1 MDEHLADLLSDAFAE
16 TSVPS
21 FPDGDFDFESLHFD
35 EEIDEHKIGISYENL
50 PTKEDGALFQEAT
63 GETVLSSKETLDTCM
78 AESADEERSDVK
90 EDFQGTGVMS
100 VDKTPKKDY
109 TSSDEESE
117 EEGCVSGEDEKGEE
131 EDKEMGEKPGDL
143 LMSVHCSGEFYDGN
157 KEDRILAE
165 GQPLAPESTENPQV
179 RNEDQ
184 GESESDEEVS
194 YFERVPGRGGEVII
208 KGDGIEEDEQEG
220 EEKKQ
225 DSSDSE
231 CEDMKIVQK
240 EHFLAQCFE
249 TEIENP
255 YGDEPAKAIL
265 EFPEISVENLQDL
278 IAEVDTEENVE
289 KMKDFSGEEHQEA
302 GESFADYPSDFS
314 SCEYVEDGGQNQEND
329 QLNALPCASDLGS
342 NASQSTCLERALTDT
357 TWMGKAEDTDE
368 EGDGYLYSRDL
379 EMDADRFRGLGVVS
393 GEKIEIVEHV
403 LGDAAVIG
411 CDDGSETSESDS
423 YSYSDDEVQV
433 RRSDEEFSHNMSLQ
447 DPANNKQLEDIQ
459 PHSGRSTEYYRCSVS
474 DELHATN
481 YYERPDS
488 AAFSIN
494 WDLNILTADSPLF
507 QDLLTTEDTDTAET
521 LSSGVTQCP
530 AEDITSYSV
539 VQRDCDKTTS
549 PSNQGSLDDGFF
561 FNTELEASGVTELG
575 QLGDDEYE
583 EERNW
588 EQEQER
594 IKAFYRFYDDSDGD
608 YEREERQIKVQF
620 CTDPLSQVIHYETD
634 STDRDSLSSS
644 TDGEEDLSSTE
655 TPEELQEPDNTP
667 QVELACDPPNTQLQE
682 SVPDLRGA
690 PLCTRKDK
698 CLSVLK
704 LILKMGLV
712 ILMGL
717 LMFWL
722 ATDQADWLGQV
733 HFF

>member
-1 MDEHLADLLSDAFAE
+1 MEEHLADLPSDAFAE
-16 TSVPS
+16 TSVAS
-21 FPDGDFDFESLHFD
+21 FPDGDFDFESLLFD
-35 EEIDEHKIGISYENL
+35 EKIDEDKIGISYENL
-50 PTKEDGALFQEAT
+50 PTKEDGALYQEAT
-63 GETVLSSKETLDTCM
+63 GETVLSSKGTLDIRT

-90 EDFQGTGVMS
+90 EEFQGTGVMS
-100 VDKTPKKDY
+100 VDKTPKEDY
-109 TSSDEESE
+109 TSLDEESE

-143 LMSVHCSGEFYDGN
+143 LMSVNCSGEFYDGN
-157 KEDRILAE
+157 KEDKILAE
-165 GQPLAPESTENPQV
+165 GQPLAPEGTENPQV
-179 RNEDQ
+179 RNKDQ

-249 TEIENP
+249 TEIEKP

-314 SCEYVEDGGQNQEND
+314 SCEYVEDGGQNQENY

-342 NASQSTCLERALTDT
+342 NASQSTCLERAVTDI

-403 LGDAAVIG
+403 LSDAAVIG

-447 DPANNKQLEDIQ
+447 DPVNNKQLEDVQ
-459 PHSGRSTEYYRCSVS
+459 PHSGRSTEYSRWSVS
-474 DELHATN
+474 DDLHATN

-488 AAFSIN
+488 AAFGIN
-494 WDLNILTADSPLF
+494 WDLDVLTADSPLF
-507 QDLLTTEDTDTAET
+507 QELLTTDEAET
-521 LSSGVTQCP
+521 LSSDVTQCP
-530 AEDITSYSV
+530 AEDVTSYSV
-539 VQRDCDKTTS
+539 VQRDCAKTTS
-549 PSNQGSLDDGFF
+549 PSNQGSLDDSFF
-561 FNTELEASGVTELG
+561 FNTELEASVVTELG

-594 IKAFYRFYDDSDGD
+594 IKAFYRFYDDSNAD
-608 YEREERQIKVQF
+608 YGREERQIKVQF

-644 TDGEEDLSSTE
+644 TEEEEDLSSTE
-655 TPEELQEPDNTP
+655 TPEELREPDNTL
-667 QVELACDPPNTQLQE
+667 QMELACDPPNTQLQE

-698 CLSVLK
+698 CLNVLK

-722 ATDQADWLGQV
+722 ATDQADWLSQV